1 MAESGQGQWHR
12 VCLNTIVR
20 KNMALD
26 SERLRILP
34 MGSRVCVAETRGRRV
49 RITSPIPGW
58 CSIQS
63 SNGDTILSPL
73 QDSADVPATPK
84 NNKGEHYQNKI
95 KQAEELLAKPDIS
108 DDKKK
113 QLQQT
118 INYNNER
125 QQQLKAQAQEL
136 KDQLADVP
144 QNLSTRFPINTAIGY
159 GEGNMGVIRW
169 VSADE
174 TVVGVETQ
182 PGAGLTD
189 GTYEGDRK
197 FEVPEKTAMFVKAEN
212 INKVIPAITLLKK
225 LMNVSNELT
234 ATRKYW
240 QQLSAHFV
248 EACEVLEAA
257 KILPEKFKA
266 DYYDKKEKEGSA
278 ENNKLM

>member
-34 MGSRVCVAETRGRRV
+34 MGSRVCVAQTQGRRV

-84 NNKGEHYQNKI
+84 VNKGEHYQNKI
-95 KQAEELLAKPDIS
+95 KQAEELLAKPDLS

-113 QLQQT
+113 ELKQT
-118 INYNNER
+118 IAYNNER
-125 QQQLKAQAQEL
+125 QQQYKEQIEEIDAQL
-136 KDQLADVP
+136 KDVP
-144 QNLSTRFPINTAIGY
+144 ENHSTQFPINTACSY
-159 GEGNMGVIRW
+159 GGGNMGVIRW
-169 VSADE
+169 VSGDE
-174 TVVGVETQ
+174 AVVGVETQ
-182 PGAGLTD
+182 PGAGLSN
-189 GTYEGDRK
+189 GNYNGEQK
-197 FEVPEKTAMFVKAEN
+197 FKVPEKTAIFVEAEK
-212 INKVIPAITLLKK
+212 ISKVIPAITLLKK

-240 QQLSAHFV
+240 KELSGHFT
-248 EACEVLEAA
+248 EACQILDDN
-257 KILPEKFKA
+257 KLLPEKFRHKVGQEGA
-266 DYYDKKEKEGSA
+266 GDK
-278 ENNKLM
+278 